1 MRADSVTGQTPPG
14 ALRPG
19 GGMEPDVATARV
31 PGPIVGAQW
40 ELRRAMARTDQ
51 RFGHSDIFVRAHVD
65 RRLPRGDRPSGCFS
79 SQHRQHPFRAA
90 REGRARTKLLIPR
103 RLARDGSPVAFRS
116 PAPGSPGLPR
126 SETSARGHLLGK
138 GRLLEPKSPSGQNS
152 RLRTGIKNASAA
164 PRRRQ
169 NGSGFTRHRP
179 PAIPIAPLQQ
189 NTTGVRAVPC
199 QVVSAAWRPRPR
211 QAYVPHLRPAAQ
223 PLPAPTCSAS
233 AAPRHA
239 GRPVSGVVPPTCQRR
254 VGSGG
259 RSVVHIVVSGAGPP
273 RTRELPA

>member
-1 MRADSVTGQTPPG
+1 MRADSVTGQTPSG

-103 RLARDGSPVAFRS
+103 RLARDGSPGVVQSQAFDSRV
-116 PAPGSPGLPR
+116 PPR
-126 SETSARGHLLGK
+126 SETSARGATLL
-138 GRLLEPKSPSGQNS
+138 
-152 RLRTGIKNASAA
+152 
-164 PRRRQ
+164 PRE
-169 NGSGFTRHRP
+169 
-179 PAIPIAPLQQ
+179 AIPSAVDRTPRYPR
-189 NTTGVRAVPC
+189 GVFRVLAALCGRNWLFADLSPDRNES
-199 QVVSAAWRPRPR
+199 VS
-211 QAYVPHLRPAAQ
+211 
-223 PLPAPTCSAS
+223 S
-233 AAPRHA
+233 
-239 GRPVSGVVPPTCQRR
+239 
-254 VGSGG
+254 
-259 RSVVHIVVSGAGPP
+259 
-273 RTRELPA
+273 